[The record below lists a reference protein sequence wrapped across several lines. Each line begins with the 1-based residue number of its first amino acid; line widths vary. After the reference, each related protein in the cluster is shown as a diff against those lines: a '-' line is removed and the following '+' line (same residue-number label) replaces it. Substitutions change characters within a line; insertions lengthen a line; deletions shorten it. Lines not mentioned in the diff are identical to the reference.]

1 MRGIGFLLGG
11 AVGLLWGPAK
21 AASEVVRQHLALFTR
36 RLVVCPRILRP
47 GEDSLTDH
55 KG

>member
-1 MRGIGFLLGG
+1 MRGIDFLLGG

-21 AASEVVRQHLALFTR
+21 ASSEVGSTALGTIHKAR
-36 RLVVCPRILRP
+36 VVCPRILLRART
-47 GEDSLTDH
+47 LTDH